1 MRKQHVATIR
11 EEGTSLLEV
20 CCFHKALGAHCSPLN
35 DVMGMHCA
43 TDVLHYQ
50 MMPILYHLGV
60 RVLNGIVF
68 IFLRGPPPPLPFGN
82 ATHCAQPSGHI
93 LQALHFC
100 GGNDLMEARLEWFIL
115 CTRIYFEK
123 IFRYL
128 FKTKLL

>member
-68 IFLRGPPPPLPFGN
+68 IFLRGPPPLCPLEMP
-82 ATHCAQPSGHI
+82 PI
-93 LQALHFC
+93 AL
-100 GGNDLMEARLEWFIL
+100 NPVA
-115 CTRIYFEK
+115 IYCK
-123 IFRYL
+123 HSISAVGM
-128 FKTKLL
+128 T